1 MFRPYHV
8 LLTGIPVP
16 AFAGEEP
23 GGSRKERLARLWQQC
38 GRVMMSRLLIDKYA
52 SAVISPV
59 AVYGQ

>member
-1 MFRPYHV
+1 MLRPYHV
-8 LLTGIPVP
+8 LPTGIPVP

-23 GGSRKERLARLWQQC
+23 GGSRRERLARMRQQC
-38 GRVMMSRLLIDKYA
+38 GRVIMSRLLIDKYA